1 MKTFHYLFRL
11 MLLLSMLFSCD
22 LRSSQ
27 QLPSGIEVNAK
38 VLRLKKYTYVDQ
50 QGTGLEAF
58 SFLMPSNWK
67 FEGGMQ
73 WIIDNPAMPSVTAFK
88 VFNPKG
94 KDQFEV
100 FPNHCFFWSNNQQLL
115 NMFPPGSR
123 YFGII
128 VMRPVSAQKALRN
141 IILSE
146 QRNGFSALKVIKDE
160 NVPELPKA
168 LGAGKQAQGKD
179 SSGAT
184 GAKLRVSY
192 IKDGVTMEEE
202 FYAEVES
209 FSFPVQSMVGI
220 FYNTVWYI
228 DYIFSFKAEKG
239 KLESNTKIFQTI
251 TASFKLNPRWYAK
264 YSNVIEYMAQQKI
277 SQIKSIGD
285 FSRMLSRM
293 SDQVSDQ
300 VFEEKMQ
307 HFKTRGD
314 VYDEVSQKFGDNT
327 LGIDRYYDPHEGK
340 EVELPSGYNYAWSN
354 NNGEYIMSDS
364 PNFNPNVGSNLHWEP
379 LKRK

>member
-123 YFGII
+123 YFGSI

>member
-1 MKTFHYLFRL
+1 

-123 YFGII
+123 YFGSI

>member
-1 MKTFHYLFRL
+1 MKSFHYPFRWLFL
-11 MLLLSMLFSCD
+11 VLILFSCD
-22 LRSSQ
+22 DTSSQ
-27 QLPSGIEVNAK
+27 QLSTGNEVNAH
-38 VLRLKKYTYVDQ
+38 VLRCKKYTYVDQ

-58 SFLMPSNWK
+58 SFVMPSDWK

-73 WIIDNPAMPSVTAFK
+73 WILDNPAMPAVTAFK

-94 KDQFEV
+94 KEQFEV

-115 NMFPPGSR
+115 NMFPIGSR
-123 YFGII
+123 YFGSM

-160 NVPELPKA
+160 NIPELPKA
-168 LGAGKQAQGKD
+168 LRARKQAQGNG

-202 FYAEVES
+202 FYAQVES
-209 FSFPVQSMVGI
+209 YSFPVQSMVGT
-220 FYNTVWYI
+220 FYNTIWYI
-228 DYIFSFKAEKG
+228 DFIFSFRAEKG
-239 KLESNTKIFQTI
+239 KLESNTKIFQAM
-251 TASFKLNPRWYAK
+251 TASFKLNPHWYAK

-277 SQIKSIGD
+277 SQIKSIGE

-293 SDQVSDQ
+293 SDQVS
-300 VFEEKMQ
+300 EEKMQ
-307 HFKTRGD
+307 QPKARGD
-314 VYDEVSQKFGDNT
+314 VYDDVSQKFSDNT
-327 LGIDRYYDPHEGK
+327 LGIDRYYDPREGK
-340 EVELPSGYNYAWSN
+340 EVELPSGYNHAWSN
-354 NNGEYIMSDS
+354 NNGEYIMSDN

-379 LKRK
+379 LKRTVTSM